1 MERQA
6 NYVLVG
12 VIGVALIISAV
23 VFVVW
28 LAQFQFN
35 QKYDE
40 YRIYFHG
47 PVSGLS
53 TGGDVQ
59 FNGIKVG
66 SITHIALD
74 EVDPNKVITDIEVEE
89 GTPVRVDSTA
99 QTASLGITGVKYV
112 QISAGSPSLPL
123 LRKES
128 RKKRPVIV
136 ARAGRMDDLV
146 KDASRIAEGGADAL
160 EQVNKLLSDA
170 NIATLAASISD
181 VQATTAELRAR
192 KTMFASMD
200 RALGKL
206 DRSATD
212 LQYLLA
218 STRGA
223 FGNKD
228 AGALG
233 DIAAAS
239 AELRSS
245 ITDLHGVISKTDGS
259 VAELANTTVPQM
271 NAALASVQK
280 AADQMDTLAFKL
292 GQSPRSILTSAG
304 TKEVEIP
311 Q

>member
-40 YRIYFHG
+40 YRVYFHG

-74 EVDPNKVITDIEVEE
+74 EIDPNKVITDIEVEE

-99 QTASLGITGVKYV
+99 QTGSLGITGVKYV
-112 QISAGSPSLPL
+112 QISAGTPTLKL
-123 LRKES
+123 LRKVS
-128 RKKRPVIV
+128 RQKRPVIPS
-136 ARAGRMDDLV
+136 RSGRMDDLV
-146 KDASRIAEGGADAL
+146 KDAARIAEGGADAL
-160 EQVNKLLSDA
+160 GQVNKLLTDA
-170 NIATLAASISD
+170 NIATLSASISD

-200 RALGKL
+200 RALTKL
-206 DRSATD
+206 DQSASD
-212 LQYLLA
+212 LQHIMA

-223 FGNKD
+223 LGTKD

-233 DIAAAS
+233 DISAAS
-239 AELRSS
+239 AELRAS
-245 ITDLHGVISKTDGS
+245 ITDLHEVISKTDGS
-259 VAELANTTVPQM
+259 VTELTSTTVPQM
-271 NAALASVQK
+271 NSALASVQK

-292 GQSPRSILTSAG
+292 GQSPRSLLTSPG
-304 TKEVEIP
+304 SKEVEIQP
-311 Q
+311 

>member
-40 YRIYFHG
+40 YRVYFHG

-74 EVDPNKVITDIEVEE
+74 EIDPNKVITDIEVEE

-112 QISAGSPSLPL
+112 QITAGTPSLPL
-123 LRKES
+123 LRKAS
-128 RKKRPVIV
+128 RQKRPVIV

-146 KDASRIAEGGADAL
+146 KDAARIAEGGADAL
-160 EQVNKLLSDA
+160 EQVNKLLTDA
-170 NIATLAASISD
+170 NIATLTASISD

-206 DRSATD
+206 DQSASD
-212 LQYLLA
+212 LQHIMA

-223 FGNKD
+223 LGSKD

-239 AELRSS
+239 AELRAS
-245 ITDLHGVISKTDGS
+245 ITDLHDVISKTDGS
-259 VAELANTTVPQM
+259 VAELATTTVPQM
-271 NAALASVQK
+271 NSALASVQK
-280 AADQMDTLAFKL
+280 AADQMDSLAFKL
-292 GQSPRSILTSAG
+292 GQNPRSILTSPG
-304 TKEVEIP
+304 SKEVEIP